1 MGKKKKVI
9 WGVKNCDL
17 GDTDLGKTKGF
28 LGKRK
33 NQGLI
38 KARTTRLNSD
48 TEANVCPEGVA
59 VMRCFRVRV
68 PQASQVLS
76 RYPGCFVRKGLGH
89 RSDFIGV
96 EMSVN
101 PVLSGFWVLSEG
113 LSEQHR
119 LPFDFPSTL
128 HI

>member
-1 MGKKKKVI
+1 M
-9 WGVKNCDL
+9 
-17 GDTDLGKTKGF
+17 GKTKGF

-68 PQASQVLS
+68 PQASRVLS